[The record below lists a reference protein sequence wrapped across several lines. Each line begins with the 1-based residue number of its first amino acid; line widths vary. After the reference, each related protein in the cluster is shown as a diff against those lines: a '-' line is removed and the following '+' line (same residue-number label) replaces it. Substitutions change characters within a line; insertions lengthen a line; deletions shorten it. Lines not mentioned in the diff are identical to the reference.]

1 MNKDDL
7 LKIIA
12 QSGYNI
18 GFGAKKHFATYDII
32 SKVPGG
38 ISFVTMAIGIYA
50 LVFDALNVKG
60 IAATM
65 SIFGIIALYI
75 NFYDDKK
82 NQYEK
87 AGVELTQL
95 FNALKDLYFEV
106 KNLPD
111 DSDLL
116 SYKERHSRL
125 EAKSYELS
133 ISKQILASNW
143 YAHYKF
149 FWEHQ
154 IQWIDDQLH
163 FKFWRDKL
171 PLSFIMMVIIPLI
184 LLSGY
189 FLVCIVIN
197 YKEIWPFIC
206 NLCNLY

>member
-1 MNKDDL
+1 MNKNDL
-7 LKIIA
+7 LKMIA
-12 QSGYNI
+12 QTGYNV
-18 GFGAKKHFATYDII
+18 GFGAKKNFATYDII
-32 SKVPGG
+32 SKVPGW
-38 ISFVTMAIGIYA
+38 ISFITMAIGIYA
-50 LVFDALNVKG
+50 LVFDGLNVKG

-87 AGVELTQL
+87 AGIELTKI
-95 FNALKDLYFEV
+95 FNALKNLYFEV
-106 KNLPD
+106 QNLPD

-116 SYKERHSRL
+116 NYKEQRSSL
-125 EAKSYELS
+125 ETKSYELS

-154 IQWIDDQLH
+154 IQWIDEQLQ

-171 PLSFIMMVIIPLI
+171 PLSFIIMIIAPLALI
-184 LLSGY
+184 GCSFII
-189 FLVCIVIN
+189 FLIIN
-197 YKEIWPFIC
+197 YTEILPFIC
-206 NLCNLY
+206 ALTKN

>member
-1 MNKDDL
+1 MNKNDL
-7 LKIIA
+7 LKLIA
-12 QSGYNI
+12 QTGYNV

-32 SKVPGG
+32 SKVPGW
-38 ISFVTMAIGIYA
+38 ISFITMAIGIYA
-50 LVFDALNVKG
+50 LVFDDLNVKW
-60 IAATM
+60 IAATI
-65 SIFGIIALYI
+65 SVLGIAALYI

-106 KNLPD
+106 KNLSD
-111 DSDLL
+111 NSDLL
-116 SYKERHSRL
+116 SYKEQHSRL

-154 IQWIDDQLH
+154 IQWIDEQLH
-163 FKFWRDKL
+163 FKLWRDKL
-171 PLSFIMMVIIPLI
+171 PLSFIMSLALLGCSFIIFLI
-184 LLSGY
+184 
-189 FLVCIVIN
+189 IN
-197 YKEIWPFIC
+197 YTETLPFIC
-206 NLCNLY
+206 SAKN